1 MDSIRH
7 NSGNKSLIESHH
19 RSKLSAILLATLI
32 MNFSSRSVRQA
43 FGFLTPTV
51 LSAASILSILT
62 TSNAQ
67 SPLPAPAAPSTQS
80 PIQAG
85 GWKNFRSP
93 EGRFTIMLPQEP
105 VKTSEKDA
113 DGDVTYTYK
122 VESGDNVYA
131 ISHVDIANLKQLAQ
145 SDVQKIL
152 QTMPAEIVKAMDSK
166 LVRNKPVALRRNP
179 GQEFDFLMTVE
190 GKQFEGQGR
199 IYAIGTRVYTL
210 LYVGNPT
217 LRSRFIN
224 SFDII

>member
-1 MDSIRH
+1 
-7 NSGNKSLIESHH
+7 
-19 RSKLSAILLATLI
+19 

-51 LSAASILSILT
+51 LLAASILSLVT

-67 SPLPAPAAPSTQS
+67 SPLPVSPTAPSRQS
-80 PIQAG
+80 PSQAG
-85 GWKNFRSP
+85 SWKNFRFP
-93 EGRFTIMLPQEP
+93 EGRFTVMLPQEP

-122 VESGDNVYA
+122 VEQNENVYA
-131 ISHVDIANLKQLAQ
+131 VSHVDIANLKQLSQ
-145 SDVQKIL
+145 NDVQKIL
-152 QTMPAEIVKAMDSK
+152 QTMPAEIVKAMESK
-166 LVRNKPVALRRNP
+166 LIKNKPIDLRKNP

>member
-1 MDSIRH
+1 
-7 NSGNKSLIESHH
+7 
-19 RSKLSAILLATLI
+19 

-51 LSAASILSILT
+51 LLAASILSLVT

-67 SPLPAPAAPSTQS
+67 SPIPVATPPSSQS
-80 PIQAG
+80 PSQAG

-93 EGRFTIMLPQEP
+93 EGRFTVMLPQEP

-122 VESGDNVYA
+122 VESGENVYA
-131 ISHVDIANLKQLAQ
+131 VSHVDIANLKQLDQ

-166 LVRNKPVALRRNP
+166 LVRNRSIALRRNP

-210 LYVGNPT
+210 LYVGDPT
-217 LRSRFIN
+217 LQSRFIN
-224 SFDII
+224 SFDVI

>member
-1 MDSIRH
+1 
-7 NSGNKSLIESHH
+7 
-19 RSKLSAILLATLI
+19 
-32 MNFSSRSVRQA
+32 MNFSSRSVWQT
-43 FGFLTPTV
+43 FGFIPLTV
-51 LSAASILSILT
+51 LLAASILTIVP

-67 SPLPAPAAPSTQS
+67 SQTPPTAPSNQS

-93 EGRFTIMLPQEP
+93 DGRFTIMLPQEP
-105 VKTSEKDA
+105 VKSSEKDA

-122 VESGDNVYA
+122 VEQGENVYA
-131 ISHVDIANLKQLAQ
+131 VSHVDIANLKQLAQ

-166 LVRNKPVALRRNP
+166 LVRNKPITLHTNP
-179 GQEFDFLMTVE
+179 GQEFDFVMTVE

>member
-1 MDSIRH
+1 
-7 NSGNKSLIESHH
+7 
-19 RSKLSAILLATLI
+19 

-43 FGFLTPTV
+43 FGFLTLSV
-51 LSAASILSILT
+51 LSAASILSVVT

-67 SPLPAPAAPSTQS
+67 SQLPVPTSPSTQS
-80 PIQAG
+80 PSQA

-122 VESGDNVYA
+122 VESGENVYA
-131 ISHVDIANLKQLAQ
+131 VSHVDIANLKQLAQ
-145 SDVQKIL
+145 SDVQNIL

-166 LVRNKPVALRRNP
+166 LVRNRSIALRKNP

-210 LYVGNPT
+210 LYIGNPT

-224 SFDII
+224 SFDVI

>member
-1 MDSIRH
+1 
-7 NSGNKSLIESHH
+7 
-19 RSKLSAILLATLI
+19 
-32 MNFSSRSVRQA
+32 MNFYSRSARQA
-43 FGFLTPTV
+43 CGFLTPIA
-51 LSAASILSILT
+51 LLAASILSLAS

-67 SPLPAPAAPSTQS
+67 SQPQVPTAPSTQS
-80 PIQAG
+80 PTQAG
-85 GWKNFRSP
+85 EWKNFRFP
-93 EGRFTIMLPQEP
+93 EGRFKVMLPQEP

-122 VESGDNVYA
+122 VENGDNVYA
-131 ISHVDIANLKQLAQ
+131 VSHVDIANLKQLSQ

-152 QTMPAEIVKAMDSK
+152 QTIPAEIVKAMESK
-166 LVRNKPVALRRNP
+166 LVRNKPISLRTNP

-190 GKQFEGQGR
+190 GKKFEGQGR

-224 SFDII
+224 SFDVI

>member
-1 MDSIRH
+1 
-7 NSGNKSLIESHH
+7 
-19 RSKLSAILLATLI
+19 
-32 MNFSSRSVRQA
+32 MNFSSRSTWQA
-43 FGFLTPTV
+43 FGFIPPIV
-51 LSAASILSILT
+51 LLAASIFSIVP

-67 SPLPAPAAPSTQS
+67 SQLPIPTAPSSQS

-105 VKTSEKDA
+105 VKTREKDA
-113 DGDVTYTYK
+113 DGDITYTYK
-122 VESGDNVYA
+122 VESDENVYA
-131 ISHVDIANLKQLAQ
+131 ISHVDVANLKQLAQ
-145 SDVQKIL
+145 SDVQNIL

-166 LVRNKPVALRRNP
+166 LVRNKSIALRKNP

>member
-1 MDSIRH
+1 
-7 NSGNKSLIESHH
+7 
-19 RSKLSAILLATLI
+19 
-32 MNFSSRSVRQA
+32 MNFSSWSVRQA
-43 FGFLTPTV
+43 FGFLAPTV
-51 LSAASILSILT
+51 LLAASISSIIP

-67 SPLPAPAAPSTQS
+67 SQLPTPTVPSDRS
-80 PIQAG
+80 PIPSAS
-85 GWKNFRSP
+85 WKNFRFP

-105 VKTSEKDA
+105 VKSSEKDA

-122 VESGDNVYA
+122 VEQNENVYA
-131 ISHVDIANLKQLAQ
+131 VSHVDIATLKQLPQ
-145 SDVQKIL
+145 SDVKKIL

-166 LVRNKPVALRRNP
+166 LVSNKPIGLRTNP

-210 LYVGNPT
+210 LYIGNPT

>member
-1 MDSIRH
+1 
-7 NSGNKSLIESHH
+7 
-19 RSKLSAILLATLI
+19 
-32 MNFSSRSVRQA
+32 MNFSSRSVWQV
-43 FGFLTPTV
+43 FGFFTPKV
-51 LSAASILSILT
+51 LFAASILSIVS
-62 TSNAQ
+62 TSNVQ
-67 SPLPAPAAPSTQS
+67 SQLPVPTTPSTQS
-80 PIQAG
+80 PSQAG

-122 VESGDNVYA
+122 VESGENVYA

-145 SDVQKIL
+145 SDVQNIL
-152 QTMPAEIVKAMDSK
+152 QTMPAEIVKAMESK
-166 LVRNKPVALRRNP
+166 LVRNKSISLRRNP

>member
-1 MDSIRH
+1 
-7 NSGNKSLIESHH
+7 
-19 RSKLSAILLATLI
+19 

-43 FGFLTPTV
+43 FGFFTPSV
-51 LSAASILSILT
+51 LSAASILSVVT

-67 SPLPAPAAPSTQS
+67 SQLPVPTPPSSQS

-105 VKTSEKDA
+105 VKTREKDA

-122 VESGDNVYA
+122 VESGENVYA
-131 ISHVDIANLKQLAQ
+131 VSHVDIANLKQLSQ
-145 SDVQKIL
+145 SDVQNIL
-152 QTMPAEIVKAMDSK
+152 KTMPAEIVKAMESK
-166 LVRNKPVALRRNP
+166 LVRNKSIALRTNP
-179 GQEFDFLMTVE
+179 GQEFDFVMTVE
-190 GKQFEGQGR
+190 GRQFEGQGR

>member
-1 MDSIRH
+1 
-7 NSGNKSLIESHH
+7 
-19 RSKLSAILLATLI
+19 
-32 MNFSSRSVRQA
+32 MNFSSRSVRPA
-43 FGFLTPTV
+43 FGWLTPIV
-51 LSAASILSILT
+51 LLAASIFSIVP

-67 SPLPAPAAPSTQS
+67 SPLPVPTTPSSQS

-105 VKTSEKDA
+105 VKSSEKDV

-122 VESGDNVYA
+122 VESGENVYA
-131 ISHVDIANLKQLAQ
+131 VSHVDIANLKQISQ

-166 LVRNKPVALRRNP
+166 LVKNKPIALRTNP
-179 GQEFDFLMTVE
+179 GQEFDFVMTVE

-199 IYAIGTRVYTL
+199 IYAIGTRIYTL
-210 LYVGNPT
+210 LYIGNPT

>member
-1 MDSIRH
+1 
-7 NSGNKSLIESHH
+7 
-19 RSKLSAILLATLI
+19 
-32 MNFSSRSVRQA
+32 MNFSSRSVRPA
-43 FGFLTPTV
+43 FGFLTPIV
-51 LSAASILSILT
+51 LLAASIFSIVP

-67 SPLPAPAAPSTQS
+67 SQLPIPTAPSSQS

-105 VKTSEKDA
+105 VKTREKDA
-113 DGDVTYTYK
+113 DGDITYTYK
-122 VESGDNVYA
+122 VESDENVYA
-131 ISHVDIANLKQLAQ
+131 ISHVDVANLKQLAQ
-145 SDVQKIL
+145 SDVQNIL

-166 LVRNKPVALRRNP
+166 LVRNKSIALRKNP